1 MILEETGIGY
11 IMQEDDEAM
20 AKVSIIMPVYNEEQY
35 LEQCLD
41 SICGQTFKNGDYL
54 RGRWFDRR
62 NAGDIE

>member
-1 MILEETGIGY
+1 MILEETGMGY

-41 SICGQTFKNGDYL
+41 SICGQTLFQILFFIIN
-54 RGRWFDRR
+54 RH
-62 NAGDIE
+62 NN

>member
-1 MILEETGIGY
+1 MILEETGMGY

-41 SICGQTFKNGDYL
+41 
-54 RGRWFDRR
+54 RR